1 MDVAGPQILDRAAIQ
16 GAGPIGLL
24 IAQMMK
30 FTAPRCVA
38 ISDIAEANL
47 AVAKA
52 VGADHVVN
60 VADGNR
66 SLFDLVMNVTGG
78 LGAQRVFNTVG
89 SSESIL
95 ESLRMLANAGV
106 VVLMATKDKEFT
118 VPSLLISGERTI
130 KTSANAML
138 SDFPKAV
145 ELLEAG
151 MLKVDPLVTHRF
163 PLSRAIEA
171 FAVACSKDQNGAIK
185 IIMDCQS

>member
-1 MDVAGPQILDRAAIQ
+1 M
-16 GAGPIGLL
+16 
-24 IAQMMK
+24 
-30 FTAPRCVA
+30 A

-47 AVAKA
+47 TVAKS

-60 VADGNR
+60 VADGKQ
-66 SLFDLVMNVTGG
+66 SLLDLVMKATGG
-78 LGAQRVFNTVG
+78 LGVQKVFNTVG

-106 VVLMATKDKEFT
+106 VVLMATKDQKFT
-118 VPSLLISGERTI
+118 VPSLMISGERTM
-130 KTSANAML
+130 KTSSNAML

-163 PLSRAIEA
+163 PLSRAIDA
-171 FAVACSKDQNGAIK
+171 FSVACGKDQNKAIK
-185 IIMDCQS
+185 IIIDCQS

>member
-1 MDVAGPQILDRAAIQ
+1 M
-16 GAGPIGLL
+16 
-24 IAQMMK
+24 
-30 FTAPRCVA
+30 A
-38 ISDIAEANL
+38 ISDIADVNL

-52 VGADHVVN
+52 FGADHVVN
-60 VADGNR
+60 VADGKQN
-66 SLFDLVMNVTGG
+66 LLDLVMNAHRRTRRPKGV
-78 LGAQRVFNTVG
+78 QHVG

-106 VVLMATKDKEFT
+106 VVLMATKEKEFT
-118 VPSLLISGERTI
+118 VPSLLISGERAI
-130 KTSANAML
+130 RTSANAML

-163 PLSRAIEA
+163 PLSRAIDA

-185 IIMDCQS
+185 IVIDCQS